1 MVSRQSILIIY
12 LLLMLLMCL
21 VQLQLLLLQLLLLL
35 LMLML
40 LLLRLQILH
49 FQLLIPIHLAIL
61 LRQNDLLRALSRL
74 VRRCHIPLGG
84 IQLERDEALLPIV
97 LLGGRRAGQWL
108 KFFYFGRHFLLRH
121 WHADVTG
128 LHLNY
133 TTGLLL
139 LTIDELERTL
149 I

>member
-74 VRRCHIPLGG
+74 VRRCHISLGG